1 MIVEGCTGLL
11 QVFEV
16 PVSAA
21 FNANAN
27 LDATSINDI
36 GTLPHQNIPCVL
48 SALKDRY
55 MADHMYTSVE
65 PLIVAINPFKDL
77 QNGTPEFIARY
88 RDSANADKLPPHI
101 FQISRRAVEN
111 LHGVRKSQ
119 TIVVS
124 GESGAGKTETTKQ
137 LMRYFA
143 SARSGNLDFRIQQ
156 AILAANPVLEVRRQ
170 KPASVKSHLHLP
182 GKPKL

>member
-1 MIVEGCTGLL
+1 MSFLTREAQIRGRL

-16 PVSAA
+16 PVTAA
-21 FNANAN
+21 FNANSN
-27 LDATSINDI
+27 LDSTSINDI
-36 GTLPHQNIPCVL
+36 GTIPHQNVACVL
-48 SALKDRY
+48 SFLKDRY
-55 MADHMYTSVE
+55 MANCMYTSAE
-65 PLIVAINPFKDL
+65 PLIVAVNPFKDL
-77 QNGTPEFIARY
+77 GNGTPEFIAKY
-88 RDSANADKLPPHI
+88 RDASDADKLPPHI

-143 SARSGNLDFRIQQ
+143 SARSGNLDYRIQQ
-156 AILAANPVLEVRRQ
+156 AILAANPVLEVG
-170 KPASVKSHLHLP
+170 SVKHAC
-182 GKPKL
+182 